1 MYVIAGLGNPG
12 KQYESTRH
20 NIGFISVDYL
30 SAYFKIKLNKLKFK
44 AVYGEGSI
52 CGEKVMLVKPQTF
65 MNLSGE
71 SLREIVSF
79 YKIPPEN
86 LLVIYDDV
94 SLPCGRIR
102 IRPKGSDGGHNGIKS
117 IIYQLGSDVFPRVK
131 LGVGAPPEQWDM
143 ADWVTGKFSD
153 EEVKI
158 LARSVEKLPEITEEI
173 IEKGTASAMNR
184 FNGKD

>member
-79 YKIPPEN
+79 YKIAPEN
-86 LLVIYDDV
+86 LIVLYDDV
-94 SLPCGRIR
+94 SLP
-102 IRPKGSDGGHNGIKS
+102 
-117 IIYQLGSDVFPRVK
+117 
-131 LGVGAPPEQWDM
+131 
-143 ADWVTGKFSD
+143 
-153 EEVKI
+153 
-158 LARSVEKLPEITEEI
+158 
-173 IEKGTASAMNR
+173 
-184 FNGKD
+184 